1 MTPEILAFI
10 MLLLIIIAIIIGIP
24 VAFALASFPLIFGFF
39 MLGPR
44 VFPMF
49 AVQGF
54 GVMLTYPFV
63 AAPLFIFMGAL
74 MERSGVADQLYDSFY
89 HILGPLRGGL
99 ALATVA
105 MATIFGACT
114 GIVGAGVITIGLLAL
129 PSMLSRGYDKALAT
143 GSIMVGGGLG
153 VTIPPSIMLILY
165 GAASGVSIAQLFI
178 AAIIPGVLLGIMYM
192 IYIYARARIQPH
204 IGPPISKEE
213 RITGKKLV
221 RMTSISMIPPIFLI
235 LAVLGSIFFGIV
247 SPSEAGAMGVL
258 GAMILT
264 AVSGRW
270 SRRVFTESVT
280 YTLRI
285 ATAILF
291 ICLGGKLFTGV
302 FIGMGGDVGLRSF
315 MQAFNLGSTG
325 MILMMLFIVFILG
338 MVMDWIALIFI
349 LVPIFG
355 PILKTIGVDHLYF
368 AILFCT
374 TLEISNMTPPFA
386 YSVFYLKTITPPEV
400 TIGDMYKGCI
410 PFAIVDAMCTAL
422 LMVFPQLVMWLPSL
436 MD

>member
-10 MLLLIIIAIIIGIP
+10 MLGLIVLAIMIGIP
-24 VAFALASFPLIFGFF
+24 VAFALASFPLIFGLFV
-39 MLGPR
+39 MGPR

-49 AVQGF
+49 AVQAF
-54 GVMLTYPFV
+54 GIFTEYPFV

-74 MERSGVADQLYDSFY
+74 MERSGVADQLYESFY
-89 HILGPLRGGL
+89 HLLGPLRGGL

-165 GAASGVSIAQLFI
+165 GAAAGVSIAKLFI

-192 IYIYARARIQPH
+192 GYIYGRAKIQPH
-204 IGPPISKEE
+204 LGPPISKEE

-235 LAVLGSIFFGIV
+235 LAVLGSIFFGVV
-247 SPSEAGAMGVL
+247 SPSEAGSMGVL
-258 GAMILT
+258 GAIILT
-264 AVSGRW
+264 AVT
-270 SRRVFTESVT
+270 RRFNREVFTGAVT

-285 ATAILF
+285 TTAILF

-302 FIGMGGDVGLRSF
+302 FIGMGGDVGLRAF
-315 MQAFNLGSTG
+315 MTAFDFGTTG
-325 MILMMLFIVFILG
+325 MILMMLFIVFVLG

-349 LVPIFG
+349 LVPIFS
-355 PILKTIGVDHLYF
+355 PIIKSIGVDPLF
-368 AILFCT
+368 FGILFCT

-400 TIGDMYKGCI
+400 TIGDMYRGCI

-422 LMVFPQLVMWLPSL
+422 LMIFPSLVMWLPSL
-436 MD
+436 MG

>member
-1 MTPEILAFI
+1 
-10 MLLLIIIAIIIGIP
+10 
-24 VAFALASFPLIFGFF
+24 
-39 MLGPR
+39 
-44 VFPMF
+44 
-49 AVQGF
+49 
-54 GVMLTYPFV
+54 
-63 AAPLFIFMGAL
+63 
-74 MERSGVADQLYDSFY
+74 
-89 HILGPLRGGL
+89 LRGGL

-178 AAIIPGVLLGIMYM
+178 AAIIPGVMLGIMYM

-213 RITGKKLV
+213 RITGKRLV
-221 RMTSISMIPPIFLI
+221 RMTSISLIPPIFLI

-264 AVSGRW
+264 AVTGRW

-400 TIGDMYKGCI
+400 TIGDMYRGCI

-422 LMVFPQLVMWLPSL
+422 LMIFPQLVMWLPRL

>member
-1 MTPEILAFI
+1 MTPEILAFVMLGLIVLAI
-10 MLLLIIIAIIIGIP
+10 MIGIP
-24 VAFALASFPLIFGFF
+24 VAFALASFPLVFGLFI
-39 MLGPR
+39 LGPR

-49 AVQGF
+49 GVQAF
-54 GVMLTYPFV
+54 GVFLTYPFV

-74 MERSGVADQLYDSFY
+74 MERSGIADQLYESFY
-89 HILGPLRGGL
+89 HLLGPLRGGL

-165 GAASGVSIAQLFI
+165 GAAAGVSIAQLFI
-178 AAIIPGVLLGIMYM
+178 AAIIPGVLLGIMYLVY
-192 IYIYARARIQPH
+192 IYIRARIQPS

-221 RMTSISMIPPIFLI
+221 RMTLVSLVPPIFLI
-235 LAVLGSIFFGIV
+235 LAVLGSIFFGVV
-247 SPSEAGAMGVL
+247 SPSEAGAMGVF

-264 AVSGRW
+264 AVTGRFN
-270 SRRVFTESVT
+270 REVFTAAVT

-285 ATAILF
+285 TTAILF

-302 FIGMGGDVGLRSF
+302 FIGMGGDVGLRAF
-315 MQAFNLGSTG
+315 MMVFDLGTTG
-325 MILMMLFIVFILG
+325 MVLMMLFIVFILG

-355 PILKTIGVDHLYF
+355 PILESIGVDHLF
-368 AILFCT
+368 FGILFCT

-400 TIGDMYKGCI
+400 TIGDMYRGCV

-422 LMVFPQLVMWLPSL
+422 LMIFPPLVMWLPSL
-436 MD
+436 MN

>member
-1 MTPEILAFI
+1 MAPEILAFI
-10 MLLLIIIAIIIGIP
+10 MLLLIIFAIIIGIP

-192 IYIYARARIQPH
+192 IYIYVRARIQPH

-264 AVSGRW
+264 AVTGRW
-270 SRRVFTESVT
+270 SLRVFTESVT

-285 ATAILF
+285 ATALLF

-400 TIGDMYKGCI
+400 TIGDMYRGCI

-422 LMVFPQLVMWLPSL
+422 LMIFPQLVMWLPSL

>member
-1 MTPEILAFI
+1 M
-10 MLLLIIIAIIIGIP
+10 
-24 VAFALASFPLIFGFF
+24 
-39 MLGPR
+39 
-44 VFPMF
+44 
-49 AVQGF
+49 F
-54 GVMLTYPFV
+54 GVQAFGVFLTYPFV
-63 AAPLFIFMGAL
+63 AAPLFILMGAL
-74 MERSGVADQLYDSFY
+74 MERSGIADQLYESFY
-89 HILGPLRGGL
+89 HLLGPLPGGL

-165 GAASGVSIAQLFI
+165 GAASGVSIARLFV
-178 AAIIPGVLLGIMYM
+178 AAIIPGLLLGILYLVY
-192 IYIYARARIQPH
+192 IYIRARIQPS
-204 IGPPISKEE
+204 IGPPISKKE

-221 RMTSISMIPPIFLI
+221 RMTLVSLVPPIFLI

-247 SPSEAGAMGVL
+247 SPSEAGSMGVL
-258 GAMILT
+258 GAMILMLIT
-264 AVSGRW
+264 GRFNRKAL
-270 SRRVFTESVT
+270 SESVT

-285 ATAILF
+285 TTAILF

-302 FIGMGGDVGLRSF
+302 FIGMGGDVGLRAF
-315 MQAFNLGSTG
+315 MQAFNLGTTG
-325 MILMMLFIVFILG
+325 MILMMLFIIFILG

-349 LVPIFG
+349 LVPVFG
-355 PILKTIGVDHLYF
+355 PILQSIGVDHLFF

-400 TIGDMYKGCI
+400 TIVDMYRGCV
-410 PFAIVDAMCTAL
+410 PFAIVDALCTAL
-422 LMVFPQLVMWLPSL
+422 LIGFPQIVMWLPSL